1 MKLLR
6 ARARAKKGK
15 KEYKIYTAAVVV
27 KGTILSRVILM
38 LGFTTRASRVLNST
52 ASLQAYARHC

>member
-15 KEYKIYTAAVVV
+15 KEYKIYTAVVV